1 MPNFDVFSEVEV
13 AHGGSDTLWKFRA
26 SIMADNAIAAI
37 DQVAETDAQN
47 NSPGTEKQYAACRAS
62 CWETR
67 LKRFTV
73 RPETVAL
80 DKTEESARV

>member
-1 MPNFDVFSEVEV
+1 VPNFDVFSEIEV

-26 SIMADNAIAAI
+26 SVMAPNAIEAI
-37 DQVAETDAQN
+37 DQVAETDALN
-47 NSPGTEKQYAACRAS
+47 NSPGTEKKYAACRSS

-73 RPETVAL
+73 RPETVGL
-80 DKTEESARV
+80 DKAEEPAKV